1 MPSYE
6 ANIKL
11 STLERLFSLRVDIC
25 WSSPH
30 VKAIIVYCDQNCTK
44 YWHNNKAYIIYI
56 YLIRFLVW
64 KKLLLSSSMKMKIPI
79 LMKAILQQ
87 TYIVERSQHDK
98 AKSIAHLVGT
108 FHSLTRM
115 ISISRWFFFV
125 LDFESLT
132 LWPQVLLWSKVKVQ
146 HV

>member
-11 STLERLFSLRVDIC
+11 STLERLFSLRVDNC

-56 YLIRFLVW
+56 YIYIYIYNTFFSL
-64 KKLLLSSSMKMKIPI
+64 KKNKLFSSSMKMKIPI

-87 TYIVERSQHDK
+87 TYIVEQSQHDK
-98 AKSIAHLVGT
+98 AKSIAHLVGN
-108 FHSLTRM
+108 FHSLTLM
-115 ISISRWFFFV
+115 NSISRWFFLFWI
-125 LDFESLT
+125 LS
-132 LWPQVLLWSKVKVQ
+132 
-146 HV
+146 H